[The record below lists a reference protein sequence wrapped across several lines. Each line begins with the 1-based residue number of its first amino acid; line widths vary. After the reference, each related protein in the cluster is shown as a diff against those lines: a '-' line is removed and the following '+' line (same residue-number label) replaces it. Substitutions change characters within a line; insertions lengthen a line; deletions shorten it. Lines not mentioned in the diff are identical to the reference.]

1 MKQLSPIL
9 QTKGMTKAFSGVTVL
24 RNVDFNIYPG
34 EVHALIGENG
44 AGKSTL
50 VKILDGALS
59 PTYGQIL
66 LEGNQISIPNPLI
79 ARKHGITLM
88 HQEPLIFPDLD
99 VTENIFAG
107 HTKDDGGLFINW
119 REKRKI
125 ARELL
130 DSLDL
135 DIDERSPVKG
145 MSVADQQMV
154 EIICALS
161 TNTKVI
167 IMDEPTA
174 ALTLSEVQTL
184 FDIITRLKEQGKAI
198 IFISHRLDEV
208 KAIADR
214 VTILRDGNKVCERMV
229 EDTSLDAM
237 VKLMIGR
244 SLSEQIIKEKAVIGE
259 TVLEVKNL
267 TLPGKFKDISL
278 KVKKG
283 EIVGMAGLVGAGR
296 TEVASA
302 IFGITP
308 AASGK
313 IFIKG
318 KEVNVKSPMVAMQ
331 KGLAMISE
339 DRAQSGLLLPLSVEL
354 NMTFASLDK
363 ISRYT
368 WIDSKKEDAL
378 VDDYIKS
385 LSIMLRET
393 SQAAAEL
400 SGGNQQKIVLSKWLM
415 TEPDIFIMDEPTRGI
430 DVGAKAEV
438 YNIINRLAGEGKAIL
453 MISSELEEIVH
464 LSDRA
469 YVMSEGIMTAELSH
483 EQLTEERIMQAASP
497 AKERAVH
504 SNE

>member
-1 MKQLSPIL
+1 MQQLSPIL

-59 PTYGQIL
+59 PTYGEIL
-66 LEGNQISIPNPLI
+66 LEGNPVSIPNPLI
-79 ARKHGITLM
+79 ARKLGIALM

-107 HTKDDGGLFINW
+107 HTKDGGGLFINW
-119 REKRKI
+119 REKRKV
-125 ARELL
+125 ARKLL

-135 DIDERSPVKG
+135 DIDERAPVKG

-161 TNTKVI
+161 TDTKVI

-174 ALTLSEVQTL
+174 SLTLGEVKTL
-184 FDIITRLKEQGKAI
+184 FGIINKLKGQGKAI
-198 IFISHRLDEV
+198 VFISHRLDEV
-208 KAIADR
+208 KIIADR
-214 VTILRDGNKVCERMV
+214 VTVLRDGNKVCERMV
-229 EDTSLDAM
+229 EDTSREMM
-237 VKLMIGR
+237 VQLMIGR
-244 SLSEQIIKEKAVIGE
+244 SLNEQITKEAASIGD
-259 TVLEVKNL
+259 TVLEVKDIS
-267 TLPGKFKDISL
+267 LPGKFKNISL

-296 TEVASA
+296 SEVASS
-302 IFGITP
+302 IFGLTP
-308 AASGK
+308 PASGK
-313 IFIKG
+313 IIING
-318 KEVNVKSPMVAMQ
+318 KEVNIKSPMDAIK
-331 KGLAMISE
+331 KGLAMVPE
-339 DRAQSGLLLPLSVEL
+339 DRAQAGLLLPLSIEL
-354 NMTFASLDK
+354 NMTFASLGK
-363 ISRYT
+363 ISRHT
-368 WIDSKKEDAL
+368 WINSKKEDSL
-378 VDDYIKS
+378 VDNYVKN
-385 LSIMLRET
+385 LSIMLRDT

-415 TEPDIFIMDEPTRGI
+415 TEPDIFILDEPTRGI

-438 YNIINRLAGEGKAIL
+438 YNIINRLAKQGKAVL
-453 MISSELEEIVH
+453 MISSELEEIIH

-469 YVMSEGIMTAELSH
+469 YVMSEGVITAELTRD
-483 EQLTEERIMQAASP
+483 QFQEETIMKAASP
-497 AKERAVH
+497 TKDKVVH
-504 SNE
+504 GQ

>member
-1 MKQLSPIL
+1 MQQLSPIL

-59 PTYGQIL
+59 PTYGEIL
-66 LEGNQISIPNPLI
+66 LEGNPVSIPNPLI
-79 ARKHGITLM
+79 ARKLGIALM

-107 HTKDDGGLFINW
+107 HTKDGGGLFINW
-119 REKRKI
+119 REKRKV
-125 ARELL
+125 ARKLL

-135 DIDERSPVKG
+135 DIDERAPVKG

-161 TNTKVI
+161 TDTKVI

-174 ALTLSEVQTL
+174 SLTLGEVKTL
-184 FDIITRLKEQGKAI
+184 FGIINKLKGQGKAI
-198 IFISHRLDEV
+198 VFISHRLDEV
-208 KAIADR
+208 KIIADR
-214 VTILRDGNKVCERMV
+214 VTVLRDGNKVCERMV
-229 EDTSLDAM
+229 EDTSREMM
-237 VKLMIGR
+237 VQLMIGR
-244 SLSEQIIKEKAVIGE
+244 SLNEQITKEAASIGD
-259 TVLEVKNL
+259 TVLEVKDIS
-267 TLPGKFKDISL
+267 LPGKFKNISL

-296 TEVASA
+296 SEVASS
-302 IFGITP
+302 IFGLTP
-308 AASGK
+308 PASGK
-313 IFIKG
+313 IIING
-318 KEVNVKSPMVAMQ
+318 KEVNIKSPMDAIK
-331 KGLAMISE
+331 KGLAMVPE
-339 DRAQSGLLLPLSVEL
+339 DRAQAGLLLPLSIEL
-354 NMTFASLDK
+354 NMTFASLGK
-363 ISRYT
+363 ISRHT
-368 WIDSKKEDAL
+368 WINSKKEDSL
-378 VDDYIKS
+378 VDNYVKN
-385 LSIMLRET
+385 LSIMLRDT

-415 TEPDIFIMDEPTRGI
+415 TEPDIFILDEPTRGI

-438 YNIINRLAGEGKAIL
+438 YNIINRLAKQGKAVL
-453 MISSELEEIVH
+453 MISSELEEIIH

-469 YVMSEGIMTAELSH
+469 YVMSEGVITAELTRD
-483 EQLTEERIMQAASP
+483 QLQEETIMKAASP
-497 AKERAVH
+497 TKDKVVH
-504 SNE
+504 GQ